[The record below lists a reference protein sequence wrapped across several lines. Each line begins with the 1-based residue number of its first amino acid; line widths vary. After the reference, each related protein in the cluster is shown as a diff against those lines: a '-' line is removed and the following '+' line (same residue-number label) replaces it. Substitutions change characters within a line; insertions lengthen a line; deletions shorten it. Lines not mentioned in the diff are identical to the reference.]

1 MNVDT
6 VQIYIFNR
14 IGDLYTWRLLVF
26 PQSKQKPGDV
36 SSLGTRK
43 HMKKRILQG
52 WHEGIF
58 VGPLHKIAMT

>member
-36 SSLGTRK
+36 SIGHKEAHEEEGPSGT
-43 HMKKRILQG
+43 L
-52 WHEGIF
+52 EETC